1 MSVPAERLSPL
12 SRITRS
18 ADIFLAIA
26 AVLTIAMIIIP
37 LPTLALSVLIILSLT
52 AAFLVLLITMY
63 TTEPLQFSVFP
74 SLIILTTVY
83 RLALNIST
91 TRSILAHADAGAVI
105 DAFGNFVVGGNY
117 VVGFIIFFIIILVNY
132 LVIAFGA
139 VRIGEVSA
147 RFTLD
152 AMPGKQM
159 AIDADLNAGLISEDQ
174 ARKRRHNLER
184 EADFFGA
191 MDGAARFV
199 QRDAMAGI
207 IIVIVNI
214 LGGFIIGIVQQGMTW
229 IDALQTYTRLSI
241 GEGLVASIPALLMS
255 TSTGIMVT
263 NAVSEANLGEDI
275 ASQIFV
281 HPRVILFG
289 GILLTGIAI
298 IPGLGFTRLIFFA
311 LAAGAFAL
319 SYILNQGAR
328 AEETKKAEE
337 AKRITT
343 VRPPE
348 SVVPLVQVDPLELEI
363 GYSLIPLVDV
373 EQGGDLLDRVTMIRR
388 QFALDLGLVVPPIR
402 IRDNMALK
410 PGAYAIKIKGVELA
424 RGEILI
430 DHFLAM
436 HPSDPAEKIEGIETK
451 EPAFGL
457 PALWITSTQKER
469 AESLGYTVVDC
480 TSVIATHLTEI
491 IRSHAHEIL
500 SRQEVQ
506 SLMDNVKQT
515 NAAVVE
521 ELIPNVL
528 SVGDVQKVLQNL
540 LRERVPIRDIV
551 TILETLADY
560 GKISKDLEILTEYVR
575 TSLARTICKLFSVDD
590 GKIKVLTLDPML
602 EQNLASQLQQT
613 PSGNFLVLEPTLAQ
627 KLITTISQQAK
638 RMQDLGYPAIIL
650 CSSKLRLYLRRF
662 LERALPAVSVLSYNE
677 IVQEVKLEAVGV
689 VRLEEQVPS

>member
-1 MSVPAERLSPL
+1 MSVPAERLNPL
-12 SRITRS
+12 ARLMRS
-18 ADIFLAIA
+18 ADVFLAIA
-26 AVLTIAMIIIP
+26 AVVTIAMIIVP
-37 LPTLALSVLIILSLT
+37 LPTILISILIMLSMTVS
-52 AAFLVLLITMY
+52 FLVLLITMY

-105 DAFGNFVVGGNY
+105 DAFGNFVIGGNY
-117 VVGFIIFFIIILVNY
+117 VVGVIIFLIIMLVNY
-132 LVIAFGA
+132 LVIANGA
-139 VRIGEVSA
+139 VRIGEVAA

-159 AIDADLNAGLISEDQ
+159 AIDADLNAGLVSEDE
-174 ARKRRHNLER
+174 ARKRRQNLER

-199 QRDAMAGI
+199 QRDAMAGA
-207 IIVIVNI
+207 IIVIINI
-214 LGGFIIGIVQQGMTW
+214 LGGFIVGIVQQNMTW
-229 IDALQTYTRLSI
+229 LEALQTFTRLSI
-241 GEGLVASIPALLMS
+241 GDGLVASLPALLMS
-255 TSTGIMVT
+255 TATGIMVT
-263 NAVSEANLGEDI
+263 NAVSETNLGEDI

-289 GILLTGIAI
+289 AILLTGIGI
-298 IPGLGFTRLIFFA
+298 IPGLGFTRLIFFIM
-311 LAAGAFAL
+311 AAGGMGL
-319 SYILNQGAR
+319 WYVLNQDVKLQ
-328 AEETKKAEE
+328 ETKKAEE
-337 AKRITT
+337 AKRITS

-410 PGAYAIKIKGVELA
+410 PGAYTIKIKGVDVT
-424 RGEILI
+424 RGEVLI

-436 HPSDPAEKIEGIETK
+436 HPGEPAEKIDGIETK

-457 PALWITSTQKER
+457 PALWITSQQKER

-506 SLMDNVKQT
+506 ALVDNVKQS
-515 NAAVVE
+515 NPAVVE
-521 ELIPNVL
+521 ELIPGVL
-528 SVGDVQKVLQNL
+528 SVGDAQKVLQNL
-540 LRERVPIRDIV
+540 LRERVPIRDVV

-560 GKISKDLEILTEYVR
+560 GKISKDVEVLTEYVR
-575 TSLARTICKLFSVDD
+575 AALSRSICKLFQIEE
-590 GKIKVLTLDPML
+590 GKIKVLTLEPVL
-602 EQNLASQLQQT
+602 EQNLTAQLQQT
-613 PSGNFLVLEPTLAQ
+613 PSGNFLVLDPTLAQ
-627 KLITTISQQAK
+627 KLITAISTQAK
-638 RMQDLGYPAIIL
+638 RMQDMGLPPIIL

-662 LERALPAVSVLSYNE
+662 LERALPMVSVLSYNE
-677 IVQEVKLEAVGV
+677 IVQEVRLEATGII
-689 VRLEEQVPS
+689 RIEEA

>member
-1 MSVPAERLSPL
+1 MSVPVERLSPL
-12 SRITRS
+12 ARITRS
-18 ADIFLAIA
+18 SDVFLAIA
-26 AVLTIAMIIIP
+26 AMVTIAMIIIP
-37 LPTLALSVLIILSLT
+37 LPTTILSILIIFSLIT
-52 AAFLVLLITMY
+52 SFLVLLITMY
-63 TTEPLQFSVFP
+63 TTEPLKFSVFP

-105 DAFGNFVVGGNY
+105 DAFGNFVIGGNY
-117 VVGFIIFFIIILVNY
+117 VVGVIIFLIIMLVNY
-132 LVIAFGA
+132 LVIANGA
-139 VRIGEVSA
+139 VRIGEVAA

-159 AIDADLNAGLISEDQ
+159 AVDADLNAGLISEDE
-174 ARKRRHNLER
+174 ARTRRHNLEK

-199 QRDAMAGI
+199 QRDAMAGA
-207 IIVIVNI
+207 IIVIINI
-214 LGGFIIGIVQQGMTW
+214 LGGFIVGIVQQNMTW
-229 IDALQTYTRLSI
+229 LVALQTFTRLSI
-241 GEGLVASIPALLMS
+241 GDGLVASLPALLMS
-255 TSTGIMVT
+255 TATGIMVT
-263 NAVSEANLGEDI
+263 NAVSETNLGESI

-281 HPRVILFG
+281 HPRVIMFS
-289 GILLTGIAI
+289 GILLIGIGS

-311 LAAGAFAL
+311 FAAGAFAL
-319 SYILNQGAR
+319 WYTLQQDVR
-328 AEETKKAEE
+328 AVEAKKAEE

-436 HPSDPAEKIEGIETK
+436 HPAEPVEKVEGIETK

-457 PALWITSTQKER
+457 PALWIGSAHKER

-491 IRSHAHEIL
+491 IRSHAYEIL

-506 SLMDNVKQT
+506 SLIDNVKLT
-515 NAAVVE
+515 NAAVVD
-521 ELIPNVL
+521 ELIPGVL
-528 SVGDVQKVLQNL
+528 TIGDVQKVLQNL
-540 LRERVPIRDIV
+540 LRERIPIRDIV
-551 TILETLADY
+551 TVLETLADY
-560 GKISKDLEILTEYVR
+560 GKISKDLEVLTEYSR
-575 TSLARTICKLFSVDD
+575 TALARAICKLFQMEE
-590 GKIKVLTLDPML
+590 GKIKVLTLDAVL

-613 PSGNFLVLEPTLAQ
+613 QSGNFLVLDPTLAQ
-627 KLITTISQQAK
+627 KLITAVGAQSK
-638 RMQDLGYPAIIL
+638 KMQDLGFPPVIL

-662 LERALPAVSVLSYNE
+662 LERALPTVSVLSYNE
-677 IVQEVKLEAVGV
+677 IVQEVKLEAIGI
-689 VRLEEQVPS
+689 VRLDEPS